1 MCVVGTAK
9 PLGGFQPLQPSQN
22 CCSSSLG
29 TLFVCSVA
37 KYLTMNVC
45 CVTLKAMKMSRRSAD
60 ASQRALAYSRMVDG
74 LNEFRSVTAS
84 VTQKIIKHL
93 FVLSLFIS
101 QGSQKCKPHCQ
112 FVAQECQGNLISFI
126 WLNFVAEVLLPCCA
140 GIHKGSITSA
150 FLHRTKAAKKSHS
163 HQAHSTSQDKQ
174 VNCSVY
180 LGQTATLC
188 LGEQQSGNQFLGN
201 GA

>member
-1 MCVVGTAK
+1 MRVVGTAK

-22 CCSSSLG
+22 WCTSSLG

-74 LNEFRSVTAS
+74 LNEFRSVTAC

-101 QGSQKCKPHCQ
+101 QGSQKCKPHSQ
-112 FVAQECQGNLISFI
+112 SVARECQGNLISFI
-126 WLNFVAEVLLPCCA
+126 WLNFVAELYCHVA
-140 GIHKGSITSA
+140 
-150 FLHRTKAAKKSHS
+150 
-163 HQAHSTSQDKQ
+163 
-174 VNCSVY
+174 
-180 LGQTATLC
+180 LGLIKEA
-188 LGEQQSGNQFLGN
+188 
-201 GA
+201 